1 MNTECCFCEE
11 YAHPLDSQYYDELGR
26 EIGVSSR
33 VLMETE
39 HWYAVPT
46 LGCFTRGYILLVCK
60 QHYQSAAN
68 LSFDLYQEMLELK
81 KRIERIIYKK
91 LGLRCMAFEH
101 GTTSSFFTGANS
113 VDHVHLHIVP
123 CTRKVWPDIS
133 KKYNLTDFEAVDSY
147 EKLFFMWMSHYPKTY
162 LLFQDS
168 DSIIYYRKDAG
179 GFPSQFFRKCLAPFF
194 NADKWDWK
202 KEFYQGKFIDTL
214 KLFKS

>member
-46 LGCFTRGYILLVCK
+46 LGCFTTGYILLVCK
-60 QHYQSAAN
+60 QHYQSIAN
-68 LSFDLYQEMLELK
+68 LSVDLYQEMLKLK
-81 KRIERIIYKK
+81 NRIEEIILGK
-91 LGLRCMAFEH
+91 LGLKCLAFEH
-101 GTTSSFFTGANS
+101 GTTSMRFTGANS

-123 CTRKVWPDIS
+123 YPQKLWPDIS
-133 KKYNLTDFEAVDSY
+133 KRYGLTDFQVVDNYDTLLSIWA
-147 EKLFFMWMSHYPKTY
+147 LDYPKTY

-168 DSIIYYRKDAG
+168 DSVIYYKKDAR
-179 GFPSQFFRKCLAPFF
+179 GFPSQFFRKCLASFLEIE
-194 NADKWDWK
+194 KWNWK
-202 KEFYQGKFIDTL
+202 QEVYQENFINTL
-214 KLFKS
+214 KLFK